1 MIFIQL
7 KPIFHVICRE
17 YHIKTKTTEV
27 KGSNKKT
34 IHILLAEDED
44 IYQEVIERYI
54 NTMGLHLTI
63 VDNGKK
69 CIEEA
74 KESSFDIILMDIEM
88 PEKNGIETTREIRKR
103 GINIPIIAVTANT
116 WKEDKINSIK
126 SGMNDFLAKPFDLRK
141 FSRMINYWTER
152 SSTIA

>member
-1 MIFIQL
+1 
-7 KPIFHVICRE
+7 
-17 YHIKTKTTEV
+17 V
-27 KGSNKKT
+27 KGSNRKS

-74 KESSFDIILMDIEM
+74 KEDAFDIILMDIEM
-88 PEKNGIETTREIRKR
+88 PEKNGFETTQEIRRR

-116 WKEDKINSIK
+116 WREDRINSIK
-126 SGMNDFLAKPFDLRK
+126 SGMNDFLAKPFNIRK
-141 FSRMINYWTER
+141 FSQMINYWAEK